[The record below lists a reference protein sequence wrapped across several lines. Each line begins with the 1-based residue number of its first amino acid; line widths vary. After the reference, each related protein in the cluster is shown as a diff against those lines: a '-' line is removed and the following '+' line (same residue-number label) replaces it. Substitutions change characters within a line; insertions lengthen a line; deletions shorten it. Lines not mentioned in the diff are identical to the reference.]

1 MNIAVDLDVKPPNKQ
16 IIFVF
21 PHQTGNILTMATRG
35 ITWNAED
42 AYYSP
47 DNWSDI

>member
-1 MNIAVDLDVKPPNKQ
+1 MNIAVDLYVKPPNKQ

-21 PHQTGNILTMATRG
+21 PHQTGNILTIATRR

-42 AYYSP
+42 AYDSP